1 MNKTITIITAT
12 YNSAASLEDCIQ
24 SVLSQTYKEIEY
36 IIIDNCSTDG
46 TLDIAKSHSD
56 EINRIISE
64 PDKGIFDALNKGIKI
79 ASGEVIAFLHADDF
93 YSNPGVIE
101 QVMQKFQTTGVDS
114 VYGDLQYVSKNNPE
128 RIIRNWKAG
137 EYSQK
142 KLLNGW
148 MPPHPAFFVRRR
160 CYSAFGLFNT
170 DFHISADYDLILR
183 FFGKHKISTTYI
195 PDVLVKMRLGGAS
208 NRSMINIFKK
218 SAEDLKAIKQNGT
231 GNFSTL
237 ILKNFR
243 KIGQFL

>member
-1 MNKTITIITAT
+1 LNKLITIITAT
-12 YNSAASLEDCIQ
+12 YNSSTNLENCIR

-46 TLDIAKSHSD
+46 TLDIAKSYSD

-93 YSNPGVIE
+93 YSNPQVIE
-101 QVMQKFQTTGVDS
+101 QVMLKFETTGVDS

-128 RIIRNWKAG
+128 KIIRNWKAG
-137 EYSQK
+137 EYSPK

-148 MPPHPAFFVRRR
+148 MPPHPAFFVKRK
-160 CYSAFGLFNT
+160 CYSAFGIFNT
-170 DFHISADYDLILR
+170 DYHISADYDIILR
-183 FFGKHKISTTYI
+183 FFGKCKITSAYI
-195 PDVLVKMRLGGAS
+195 PDVLVKMRVGGTS
-208 NRSMINIFKK
+208 NRSIKNIIRK